1 MITREE
7 LQKLELSDDQITAV
21 MKLRGEDA
29 KAAADADKYKQQVES
44 LTTENSGLQDQ
55 LSQRDKDLKSLKKSA
70 ADSEEL
76 TTKLND
82 LQTKYD
88 TDTENFQQQIA
99 TTKLNAALVTGLAG
113 SGARDVHDLQKF
125 LDTDDLKLSDD
136 GKVVGLDDQ
145 VKALRD
151 SKPYLFTGEPKPH
164 YEPNEGG
171 HSDVNIE
178 SLIKNSGTNLTEAL
192 EQQKGE

>member
-7 LQKLELSDDQITAV
+7 LQKLELSDDQISAV

-44 LTTENSGLQDQ
+44 LTTENSGLKEQM
-55 LSQRDKDLKSLKKSA
+55 SQRDKDLKSLKKTA

-82 LQTKYD
+82 LQTQYD
-88 TDTENFQQQIA
+88 TDTENLNKQLA

-113 SGARDVHDLQKF
+113 CGARDIHDLQKF
-125 LDTDDLKLSDD
+125 LNTDDLKLSDD

-151 SKPYLFTGEPKPH
+151 SKPYLFTGEPKSH
-164 YEPNEGG
+164 YEPNEGN
-171 HSDVNIE
+171 HSGVDINT
-178 SLIKNSGTNLTEAL
+178 LIKNSGTNLTEAL
-192 EQQKGE
+192 EKQKGE